1 MESHCLVKECKRL
14 SHCKGYC
21 RAHYSRLR
29 RCGDVMAD
37 VPLKVRRDK
46 LDNRIC
52 DLPGCNR
59 IYLKNG
65 WCRKHARQAES
76 GLKPRLEPYKAP
88 NGSGHK
94 TKKGYVHIYK
104 NGKLQF
110 EHRIKMEE
118 MLGRPLLENETVHHI
133 NGIRSDNRPE
143 NLELWCHSQPYG
155 QRVEDLVSW
164 AKEILG
170 RYDN

>member
-88 NGSGHK
+88 
-94 TKKGYVHIYK
+94 
-104 NGKLQF
+104 KLLF